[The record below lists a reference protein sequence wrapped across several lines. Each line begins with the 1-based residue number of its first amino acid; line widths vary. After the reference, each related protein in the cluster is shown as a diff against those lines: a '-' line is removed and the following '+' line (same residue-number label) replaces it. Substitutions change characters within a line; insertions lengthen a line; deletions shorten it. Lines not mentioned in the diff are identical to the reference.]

1 MKHTATKKGILAGMI
16 LEQMNQDNLEFL
28 LEQEQETKPS
38 RLQNKRTNKTKK
50 KNRKQDYDNFN

>member
-1 MKHTATKKGILAGMI
+1 MI